1 MSIEYKI
8 GKFLQK
14 EILYPNKPSSN
25 SHKFYSLKETNEKTL
40 IASKIT
46 LNEISIKSIDKDK
59 LNLLD
64 NLSDNEKIFI
74 ASLIPIE
81 EEGNSSK
88 EIFDC
93 SKLNLESEE
102 YKFYNAI
109 GRVVH
114 QIMHKK
120 LKINCEYYKNLNNT
134 CEISHENI
142 DKLINKEKLNNKKLE
157 FIAIKSIIISFT
169 SFISELIKNY
179 INMIENEIDD
189 YDNEDDY
196 LSYIFLNSEIFNII
210 YIDFESNLDNCK
222 IIEKDFMK
230 SLNNFREK
238 YQMSFNLN
246 QLYTDIFWNCI
257 FHKKIFCNAFIY
269 NFKLDKRIE
278 EIFNLIIK
286 ALFELQF
293 PLKRQISELLGIRN
307 KIEINEK
314 SDLISIIMKQK
325 QLTNNGKF
333 QDCLNYKIND
343 FIQNKIKPLTNEI
356 GISTEIEN
364 NINLYDNNNNI
375 NSLDKIQFDCEQIKE
390 DINLLKNNNNE
401 KETNINKMNDEINN
415 EKIDNNLKP
424 TLKESNKNI
433 SLDNKTIDEIFDYIN
448 SDTNEKSKN
457 KKKHKKKNKKC
468 IIEESLKEN
477 NDYELDPIVEQF
489 KNEITI
495 SNLYSNNQKIK
506 PVISSD
512 WLTSISLKSY

>member
-59 LNLLD
+59 LNLIN

-196 LSYIFLNSEIFNII
+196 LSYIFLNI
-210 YIDFESNLDNCK
+210 
-222 IIEKDFMK
+222 
-230 SLNNFREK
+230 
-238 YQMSFNLN
+238 
-246 QLYTDIFWNCI
+246 
-257 FHKKIFCNAFIY
+257 
-269 NFKLDKRIE
+269 
-278 EIFNLIIK
+278 
-286 ALFELQF
+286 
-293 PLKRQISELLGIRN
+293 
-307 KIEINEK
+307 
-314 SDLISIIMKQK
+314 
-325 QLTNNGKF
+325 
-333 QDCLNYKIND
+333 
-343 FIQNKIKPLTNEI
+343 
-356 GISTEIEN
+356 
-364 NINLYDNNNNI
+364 
-375 NSLDKIQFDCEQIKE
+375 
-390 DINLLKNNNNE
+390 
-401 KETNINKMNDEINN
+401 
-415 EKIDNNLKP
+415 
-424 TLKESNKNI
+424 
-433 SLDNKTIDEIFDYIN
+433 
-448 SDTNEKSKN
+448 
-457 KKKHKKKNKKC
+457 
-468 IIEESLKEN
+468 
-477 NDYELDPIVEQF
+477 
-489 KNEITI
+489 
-495 SNLYSNNQKIK
+495 
-506 PVISSD
+506 
-512 WLTSISLKSY
+512 